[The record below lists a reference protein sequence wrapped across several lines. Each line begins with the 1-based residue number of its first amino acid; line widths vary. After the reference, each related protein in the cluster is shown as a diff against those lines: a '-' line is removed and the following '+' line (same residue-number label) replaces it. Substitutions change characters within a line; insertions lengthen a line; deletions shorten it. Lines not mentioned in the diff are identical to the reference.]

1 MSEIN
6 LLPIE
11 LSPARGAVK
20 IAKSLNRI
28 IVGAVGVFLIV
39 ALFGIIFIVFLST
52 EVSASIA
59 KQSSLK
65 QSIGAL
71 EGTEQK
77 IFLIKDRIG
86 KIKSIYETKNVSDSF
101 QTLDQILS
109 SLPSGVTINSVE
121 IDTAKTSFSVLG
133 KDSLSMATFLNSLV
147 TNGTYT
153 KLTLKGFVFTPDSG
167 YLISLESL

>member
-20 IAKSLNRI
+20 VSKSLNKI
-28 IVGAVGVFLIV
+28 ITVAVGIFLILK
-39 ALFGIIFIVFLST
+39 LFGIIFIVFLST
-52 EVSASIA
+52 EVSSSLA
-59 KQSSLK
+59 KQTSLK

-86 KIKSIYETKNVSDSF
+86 KIKLAYAAKNSGDSF
-101 QTLDQILS
+101 QTLDQLFS
-109 SLPSGVTINSVE
+109 SLPAGVTVNSVQ
-121 IDTAKTSFSVLG
+121 IDSAKTAFSVVS
-133 KDSLSMATFLNSLV
+133 KDSLNMATFLNSLV
-147 TNGTYT
+147 TNGVYKNIT
-153 KLTLKGFVFTPDSG
+153 LTGFIFTPDRG
-167 YLISLESL
+167 YLISLESS